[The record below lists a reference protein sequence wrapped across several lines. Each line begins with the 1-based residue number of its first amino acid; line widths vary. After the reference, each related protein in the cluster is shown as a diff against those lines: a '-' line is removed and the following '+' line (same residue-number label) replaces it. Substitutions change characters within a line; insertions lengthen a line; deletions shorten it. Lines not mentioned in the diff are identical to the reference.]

1 MINLDKIQSMWQE
14 DCKIDIDNMHEESIK
29 VPQLHS
35 KYHEILNNLILL
47 RTKAQK
53 IQKSVRHER
62 YEYYS
67 GKADPEVYEKE
78 PFPKKVRDKDALI
91 RYMDADDRVS
101 DANLKVE
108 YYDVMINYTESILK
122 QISIVHIKSKI
133 QLNGINSKL
142 DLHDPLNYQK
152 EKRGL
157 CYDRLRTIC
166 VS

>member
-1 MINLDKIQSMWQE
+1 MISLDKIQSMWQE

-67 GKADPEVYEKE
+67 GKAEPDVYERE

-122 QISIVHIKSKI
+122 QISNRTYQIK
-133 QLNGINSKL
+133 NSIEWHKF
-142 DLHDPLNYQK
+142 QA
-152 EKRGL
+152 GF
-157 CYDRLRTIC
+157 T
-166 VS
+166 

>member
-67 GKADPEVYEKE
+67 GKADPEVYQRE

-91 RYMDADDRVS
+91 RYMDADNRVS

-122 QISIVHIKSKI
+122 QISNRTYQIK
-133 QLNGINSKL
+133 NSIEWHKF
-142 DLHDPLNYQK
+142 QA
-152 EKRGL
+152 GF
-157 CYDRLRTIC
+157 T
-166 VS
+166 

>member
-29 VPQLHS
+29 VPQLHL

-122 QISIVHIKSKI
+122 QISNRTYQIK
-133 QLNGINSKL
+133 NSIEWHKF
-142 DLHDPLNYQK
+142 QA
-152 EKRGL
+152 GF
-157 CYDRLRTIC
+157 T
-166 VS
+166 

>member
-29 VPQLHS
+29 VTQLHS
-35 KYHEILNNLILL
+35 KYNEILNNLILL

-122 QISIVHIKSKI
+122 QISNRTYQIK
-133 QLNGINSKL
+133 NSIEWHKF
-142 DLHDPLNYQK
+142 QA
-152 EKRGL
+152 GF
-157 CYDRLRTIC
+157 T
-166 VS
+166 

>member
-35 KYHEILNNLILL
+35 KYHEILNTLILL

-122 QISIVHIKSKI
+122 QISNRTYQIK
-133 QLNGINSKL
+133 NSIEWHKF
-142 DLHDPLNYQK
+142 QA
-152 EKRGL
+152 GF
-157 CYDRLRTIC
+157 T
-166 VS
+166 

>member
-67 GKADPEVYEKE
+67 AKADPEVYEKE

-122 QISIVHIKSKI
+122 QISNRTYQIK
-133 QLNGINSKL
+133 NSIEWHKF
-142 DLHDPLNYQK
+142 QA
-152 EKRGL
+152 GF
-157 CYDRLRTIC
+157 T
-166 VS
+166 

>member
-67 GKADPEVYEKE
+67 GKPDPEVYQRE

-101 DANLKVE
+101 EANLKVE

-122 QISIVHIKSKI
+122 QISNRTYQIK
-133 QLNGINSKL
+133 NSIEWHKF
-142 DLHDPLNYQK
+142 QA
-152 EKRGL
+152 GF
-157 CYDRLRTIC
+157 T
-166 VS
+166 

>member
-29 VPQLHS
+29 VPRLHS

-67 GKADPEVYEKE
+67 GKADPDVYERE
-78 PFPKKVRDKDALI
+78 PFPKKVRDKDALS

-122 QISIVHIKSKI
+122 QISNRTYQIK
-133 QLNGINSKL
+133 NSIEWHKF
-142 DLHDPLNYQK
+142 QA
-152 EKRGL
+152 GF
-157 CYDRLRTIC
+157 T
-166 VS
+166 

>member
-35 KYHEILNNLILL
+35 KYHEILKNLILL

-122 QISIVHIKSKI
+122 QISNRTYQIK
-133 QLNGINSKL
+133 NSIEWHKF
-142 DLHDPLNYQK
+142 QA
-152 EKRGL
+152 GF
-157 CYDRLRTIC
+157 T
-166 VS
+166 

>member
-91 RYMDADDRVS
+91 RYIDADDRVS

-122 QISIVHIKSKI
+122 QISNRTYQIK
-133 QLNGINSKL
+133 NSIEWHKF
-142 DLHDPLNYQK
+142 QA
-152 EKRGL
+152 GF
-157 CYDRLRTIC
+157 T
-166 VS
+166 

>member
-53 IQKSVRHER
+53 IQKSVRHGR

-122 QISIVHIKSKI
+122 QISNRTYQIK
-133 QLNGINSKL
+133 NSIEWHKF
-142 DLHDPLNYQK
+142 QA
-152 EKRGL
+152 GF
-157 CYDRLRTIC
+157 T
-166 VS
+166 

>member
-29 VPQLHS
+29 IPQLHS

-67 GKADPEVYEKE
+67 GKADPEVYERE

-101 DANLKVE
+101 EANLKVE

-122 QISIVHIKSKI
+122 QISNRTYQIKYSIEWHKF
-133 QLNGINSKL
+133 QAGF
-142 DLHDPLNYQK
+142 
-152 EKRGL
+152 
-157 CYDRLRTIC
+157 T
-166 VS
+166 

>member
-29 VPQLHS
+29 IPQLHS

-67 GKADPEVYEKE
+67 GKADPEVYEQE

-122 QISIVHIKSKI
+122 QISNRTYQIK
-133 QLNGINSKL
+133 NSIEWHKF
-142 DLHDPLNYQK
+142 QA
-152 EKRGL
+152 GF
-157 CYDRLRTIC
+157 T
-166 VS
+166 

>member
-122 QISIVHIKSKI
+122 QISNRTYQIK
-133 QLNGINSKL
+133 NSIEW
-142 DLHDPLNYQK
+142 HNFQA
-152 EKRGL
+152 GF
-157 CYDRLRTIC
+157 T
-166 VS
+166 

>member
-91 RYMDADDRVS
+91 RYMDADNRVS

-122 QISIVHIKSKI
+122 QISNRTYQIK
-133 QLNGINSKL
+133 NSIEWHKFQAGFTC
-142 DLHDPLNYQK
+142 P
-152 EKRGL
+152 
-157 CYDRLRTIC
+157 T
-166 VS
+166 

>member
-53 IQKSVRHER
+53 IQKNVRHER

-67 GKADPEVYEKE
+67 GKADPDVYERE

-122 QISIVHIKSKI
+122 QISNRTYQIK
-133 QLNGINSKL
+133 NSIEWHKF
-142 DLHDPLNYQK
+142 QA
-152 EKRGL
+152 GF
-157 CYDRLRTIC
+157 T
-166 VS
+166 

>member
-67 GKADPEVYEKE
+67 GKADPEVYQRE

-101 DANLKVE
+101 EANLKVE

-122 QISIVHIKSKI
+122 QISNRTYQIK
-133 QLNGINSKL
+133 NSIEWHKFL
-142 DLHDPLNYQK
+142 A
-152 EKRGL
+152 GF
-157 CYDRLRTIC
+157 T
-166 VS
+166 

>member
-47 RTKAQK
+47 RTNAQK
-53 IQKSVRHER
+53 IQKSVRHQR

-122 QISIVHIKSKI
+122 QISNRTYQIK
-133 QLNGINSKL
+133 NSIEWHKF
-142 DLHDPLNYQK
+142 QA
-152 EKRGL
+152 GF
-157 CYDRLRTIC
+157 T
-166 VS
+166 

>member
-29 VPQLHS
+29 IPQLHS
-35 KYHEILNNLILL
+35 KYHEILNNLISL

-67 GKADPEVYEKE
+67 GKADPEVYERE

-122 QISIVHIKSKI
+122 QISNRTYQIK
-133 QLNGINSKL
+133 NSIEWHKF
-142 DLHDPLNYQK
+142 QA
-152 EKRGL
+152 GF
-157 CYDRLRTIC
+157 T
-166 VS
+166 

>member
-29 VPQLHS
+29 IPQMHS

-101 DANLKVE
+101 EANLKVE

-122 QISIVHIKSKI
+122 QISNRTYQIK
-133 QLNGINSKL
+133 NSIEWHKF
-142 DLHDPLNYQK
+142 QA
-152 EKRGL
+152 GF
-157 CYDRLRTIC
+157 T
-166 VS
+166 

>member
-53 IQKSVRHER
+53 IQKNVRHER

-78 PFPKKVRDKDALI
+78 QFPKKVRDKDALI

-122 QISIVHIKSKI
+122 QISNRTYQIK
-133 QLNGINSKL
+133 NSIEWHKF
-142 DLHDPLNYQK
+142 QA
-152 EKRGL
+152 GF
-157 CYDRLRTIC
+157 T
-166 VS
+166 

>member
-1 MINLDKIQSMWQE
+1 
-14 DCKIDIDNMHEESIK
+14 MHEESIK

-53 IQKSVRHER
+53 IQKNVRHER

-67 GKADPEVYEKE
+67 GKADPDVYERE

-122 QISIVHIKSKI
+122 QISNRTYQIK
-133 QLNGINSKL
+133 NSIEWHKF
-142 DLHDPLNYQK
+142 QA
-152 EKRGL
+152 GF
-157 CYDRLRTIC
+157 T
-166 VS
+166 

>member
-35 KYHEILNNLILL
+35 KYHDILNNLILL

-67 GKADPEVYEKE
+67 GKADPEVYERE

-122 QISIVHIKSKI
+122 QISNRTYQIK
-133 QLNGINSKL
+133 NSIEWHKF
-142 DLHDPLNYQK
+142 QA
-152 EKRGL
+152 GF
-157 CYDRLRTIC
+157 T
-166 VS
+166 

>member
-67 GKADPEVYEKE
+67 GKADPEVYQRE

-91 RYMDADDRVS
+91 RYMDSDDRVS

-122 QISIVHIKSKI
+122 QISNRTYQIK
-133 QLNGINSKL
+133 NSIEWHKF
-142 DLHDPLNYQK
+142 QA
-152 EKRGL
+152 GF
-157 CYDRLRTIC
+157 T
-166 VS
+166 

>member
-1 MINLDKIQSMWQE
+1 MIKLHKIQSMWQE

-29 VPQLHS
+29 IPQLHS

-47 RTKAQK
+47 RTNAQK

-91 RYMDADDRVS
+91 RYMDADERVS
-101 DANLKVE
+101 ESNLKVE
-108 YYDVMINYTESILK
+108 YYNVMITYTESILK
-122 QISIVHIKSKI
+122 QISNRTYQIK
-133 QLNGINSKL
+133 NSIEWHKF
-142 DLHDPLNYQK
+142 QA
-152 EKRGL
+152 GF
-157 CYDRLRTIC
+157 T
-166 VS
+166 

>member
-122 QISIVHIKSKI
+122 QISNRSFQIK
-133 QLNGINSKL
+133 NSIEWHKF
-142 DLHDPLNYQK
+142 QA
-152 EKRGL
+152 GF
-157 CYDRLRTIC
+157 T
-166 VS
+166 

>member
-67 GKADPEVYEKE
+67 GKADPEVYDKE

-101 DANLKVE
+101 EANLKVE

-122 QISIVHIKSKI
+122 QISNRTYQIK
-133 QLNGINSKL
+133 NSIEWHKF
-142 DLHDPLNYQK
+142 QA
-152 EKRGL
+152 GF
-157 CYDRLRTIC
+157 T
-166 VS
+166 

>member
-29 VPQLHS
+29 VTQLHS

-67 GKADPEVYEKE
+67 GKADPDVYERE

-122 QISIVHIKSKI
+122 QISNRTYQIK
-133 QLNGINSKL
+133 NSIEWHKF
-142 DLHDPLNYQK
+142 QA
-152 EKRGL
+152 GF
-157 CYDRLRTIC
+157 T
-166 VS
+166 

>member
-67 GKADPEVYEKE
+67 GKADPEVNERE

-122 QISIVHIKSKI
+122 QISNRTYQIK
-133 QLNGINSKL
+133 NSIEWHKF
-142 DLHDPLNYQK
+142 QA
-152 EKRGL
+152 GF
-157 CYDRLRTIC
+157 T
-166 VS
+166 

>member
-35 KYHEILNNLILL
+35 KYHEVMNNIILL

-67 GKADPEVYEKE
+67 GKADPDVYERE

-122 QISIVHIKSKI
+122 QISNRTYQIK
-133 QLNGINSKL
+133 NSIEWHKF
-142 DLHDPLNYQK
+142 QA
-152 EKRGL
+152 GF
-157 CYDRLRTIC
+157 T
-166 VS
+166 

>member
-53 IQKSVRHER
+53 IQKSVRHKR
-62 YEYYS
+62 YEYYY

-122 QISIVHIKSKI
+122 QISNRTYQIK
-133 QLNGINSKL
+133 NSIEWHKF
-142 DLHDPLNYQK
+142 QA
-152 EKRGL
+152 GF
-157 CYDRLRTIC
+157 T
-166 VS
+166 

>member
-108 YYDVMINYTESILK
+108 YYDVMINYTESILR
-122 QISIVHIKSKI
+122 QISNRTYQIK
-133 QLNGINSKL
+133 NSIEWHKF
-142 DLHDPLNYQK
+142 QA
-152 EKRGL
+152 GF
-157 CYDRLRTIC
+157 T
-166 VS
+166 

>member
-67 GKADPEVYEKE
+67 GKADPEVYERE

-91 RYMDADDRVS
+91 RYMDADDRIS

-122 QISIVHIKSKI
+122 QISNRTYQIK
-133 QLNGINSKL
+133 NSIEWHKF
-142 DLHDPLNYQK
+142 QA
-152 EKRGL
+152 GF
-157 CYDRLRTIC
+157 T
-166 VS
+166 

>member
-14 DCKIDIDNMHEESIK
+14 DCKSDIDNMHEESIK
-29 VPQLHS
+29 IPQLHS

-67 GKADPEVYEKE
+67 GKADPEVYERE

-122 QISIVHIKSKI
+122 QISNRTYQIK
-133 QLNGINSKL
+133 NSIEWHKF
-142 DLHDPLNYQK
+142 QA
-152 EKRGL
+152 GF
-157 CYDRLRTIC
+157 T
-166 VS
+166 